1 MPNSNPACEVPAGPL
16 SCCNR
21 EVPLQLTASLTNVSG
36 CGALGVSLTL
46 NLENVIGELAT
57 WLGFKDVCGSTLHI
71 RFSCYGTSP
80 NNFTIGPNG
89 WGVYN
94 PHPDPD
100 FTCQHPFTGDLQP
113 GATCNPINA
122 EFSMGPYTI
131 GKKCGCC
138 ANNKDVTFDI
148 VITE

>member
-21 EVPLQLTASLTNVSG
+21 DVPLQLTASLTNVAG
-36 CGALGVSLTL
+36 CDALSGVSLTID
-46 NLENVIGELAT
+46 LERVVGETAT
-57 WLGFKDVCGSTLHI
+57 WLGFTNVCGSVLHV
-71 RFSCYGTSP
+71 RFTCSGPDP

-89 WGVYN
+89 WGVYGT
-94 PHPDPD
+94 HPVKLCKP
-100 FTCQHPFTGDLQP
+100 PFDGPLQP
-113 GATCNPINA
+113 GATCDPINA
-122 EFSMGPYTI
+122 VFSIIFQIEHT
-131 GKKCGCC
+131 CGCC